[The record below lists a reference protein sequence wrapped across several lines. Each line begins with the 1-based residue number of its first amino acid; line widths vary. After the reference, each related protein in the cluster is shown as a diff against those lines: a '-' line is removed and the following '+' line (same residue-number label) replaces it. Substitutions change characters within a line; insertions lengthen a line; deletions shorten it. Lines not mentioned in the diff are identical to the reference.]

1 MFLDNLLKKKGFI
14 VLFLLKM
21 KKYCYNKILS
31 FIELKAKF
39 Y

>member
-21 KKYCYNKILS
+21 KNIATIKSYLLLS
-31 FIELKAKF
+31 
-39 Y
+39 